1 MIEKIEKGSCAEQ
14 SKLETGDFI
23 IFVEKVNVVELEKT
37 EILDLISA
45 SDTIIM
51 EIFRR
56 SANRSK
62 NTTVNITPYLPIN
75 DKFTNEIEIAKQPS
89 TESAPKETP
98 NKTSIISSTNSNE
111 TMTAKKKPKPLVT
124 FSKEVSNN
132 IFILI

>member
-1 MIEKIEKGSCAEQ
+1 MIEGIVKGSSAEQ

-23 IFVEKVNVVELEKT
+23 IFVEKVNVVELEKA

-56 SANRSK
+56 STTTNRPK
-62 NTTVNITPYLPIN
+62 TTNVNTTPYLPIN

-98 NKTSIISSTNSNE
+98 NKTSLISSTYSNE
-111 TMTAKKKPKPLVT
+111 TATKRKPKPLVT
-124 FSKEVSNN
+124 FSKEVSKK
-132 IFILI
+132 